1 MDLIVS
7 VPIHTKKYP
16 YVKALT
22 PNLTVFRDRVLGGNY
37 SQMIKCLNV
46 IRGEP

>member
-7 VPIHTKKYP
+7 VPIHIKIP

-22 PNLTVFRDRVLGGNY
+22 PNVTVFRDRVL
-37 SQMIKCLNV
+37 
-46 IRGEP
+46 RR